1 MELLGKDS
9 LEVLRLGTV
18 SMQVSNQ
25 AVVVVALAARVLL
38 GLQVWVGQEE
48 QV

>member
-1 MELLGKDS
+1 MSGS
-9 LEVLRLGTV
+9 
-18 SMQVSNQ
+18 Q
-25 AVVVVALAARVLL
+25 AEAVAVLAARVLL